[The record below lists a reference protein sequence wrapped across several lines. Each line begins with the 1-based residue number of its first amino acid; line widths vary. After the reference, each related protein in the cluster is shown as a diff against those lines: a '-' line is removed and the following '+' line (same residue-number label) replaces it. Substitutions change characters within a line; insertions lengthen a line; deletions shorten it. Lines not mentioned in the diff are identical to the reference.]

1 MKTQR
6 KRWSWL
12 ARLACRLAK
21 EQAGLAMME
30 YVVIAVL
37 ICAACFAIFRVLG
50 KTIFNNTEAVV
61 TTINGDPGTAA
72 GTLNTKRGVI
82 TNETTGADTT
92 GQQLRNAP

>member
-12 ARLACRLAK
+12 ARLARRLAK

-50 KTIFNNTEAVV
+50 RTIFSNTEAVV
-61 TTINGDPGTAA
+61 TTINGNPDDAAQTLGVDRTTNTNAA
-72 GTLNTKRGVI
+72 GSARG
-82 TNETTGADTT
+82 TGNL
-92 GQQLRNAP
+92 LRNDQ